1 MIFAVSELKSV
12 KVFSLKWKKNQK
24 CAPIFKRLSDKQDK
38 IGACYHDVDVK
49 PVGEMDEIPAVFA
62 QSHGAIGFTTGEG
75 MERSVWLFYGS
86 LSTQRWTN
94 EKIKFNGPLW
104 RQSDIVLCTNTFPV
118 PRSSLKAPIFCLVR
132 RVYAVHSLV
141 DLRLFVESICE
152 NVPLKGKHNII
163 MQATLNSTYDYLAGH
178 HYL

>member
-1 MIFAVSELKSV
+1 
-12 KVFSLKWKKNQK
+12 
-24 CAPIFKRLSDKQDK
+24 
-38 IGACYHDVDVK
+38 
-49 PVGEMDEIPAVFA
+49 MDEIPAVFA
-62 QSHGAIGFTTGEG
+62 QSHGAIGFTPGEG

-132 RVYAVHSLV
+132 RPPLSRWLEAICRKHLRKCSSQGKTQYYYASHTQLHVWLFGRASLSLMANPAYIFLSQCNQPAECACV
-141 DLRLFVESICE
+141 SFKRR
-152 NVPLKGKHNII
+152 
-163 MQATLNSTYDYLAGH
+163 
-178 HYL
+178 